1 MQKGL
6 QKHFDPFFFVKLVDW
21 LTSLCHSS
29 VPAVAAYNIACAV
42 AGNMCVLGCLHP
54 RNPALPHLSASVP
67 DMNGRL
73 PSAHRQRFVS
83 GSSFP
88 LSVGHIAPSSYN
100 GDICSGDLPA
110 SSGNESA
117 LNRNIATILLS
128 FQSFFIILL
137 APPIQE
143 WPDKSAAQWA
153 ARWRRSSGV
162 WMTLAC
168 VMFESAAVL
177 FSAV

>member
-1 MQKGL
+1 MQCSWE
-6 QKHFDPFFFVKLVDW
+6 HVYPRMFPFIQ
-21 LTSLCHSS
+21 SASE
-29 VPAVAAYNIACAV
+29 
-42 AGNMCVLGCLHP
+42 
-54 RNPALPHLSASVP
+54 PALHHLSASLTH
-67 DMNGRL
+67 MNGRL
-73 PSAHRQRFVS
+73 LSAHHRFVS
-83 GSSFP
+83 DSSFGV
-88 LSVGHIAPSSYN
+88 SGGHIAPSSYN
-100 GDICSGDLPA
+100 GDICSRDLPA
-110 SSGNESA
+110 STRNESA

-153 ARWRRSSGV
+153 ARWRASSGV
-162 WMTLAC
+162 WMALAC